1 MVSERDILDHF
12 GGLGNG
18 HLWEFGLPE
27 AGPDLG
33 KQRTPKSNDYSRE
46 ILANSGTRSRMCTV
60 LHELLP
66 HTP

>member
-1 MVSERDILDHF
+1 MVSERVILDHF
-12 GGLGNG
+12 WGLGNG

-33 KQRTPKSNDYSRE
+33 RCSQAKSSDSATELLENLRS
-46 ILANSGTRSRMCTV
+46 LAGLLQL